1 MHSLNLEPKPQ
12 TSSNAKG
19 GQSVVLET
27 FHMSERRGSDSDN
40 LFTLPSTKTMLGG
53 GSKVCFFFSSDI
65 NDTFATYFQTIV

>member
-1 MHSLNLEPKPQ
+1 MHSLNHEPKPQ

-40 LFTLPSTKTMLGG
+40 LFTLPSTKQCRVEEAK
-53 GSKVCFFFSSDI
+53 SVFFFSSDV